1 LKALDGAGDCDDDCG
16 RRPESSGRR
25 EDAMA
30 KGEQRG
36 NKEAKKPKS
45 DKPKTHESAYKKSL
59 KGAPSLSV
67 SGKKG

>member
-1 LKALDGAGDCDDDCG
+1 
-16 RRPESSGRR
+16 
-25 EDAMA
+25 MA

-45 DKPKTHESAYKKSL
+45 DKPKSHESAYKKSL
-59 KGAPSLSV
+59 GKSGPSLSL